1 MMDAQKEA
9 RGDFYAGNEQ
19 SLMEQMWDTT
29 AVGNTNMDL
38 R

>member
-1 MMDAQKEA
+1 MMDVKKEA
-9 RGDFYAGNEQ
+9 SGEQ
-19 SLMEQMWDTT
+19 SLTEEMWDTT

>member
-1 MMDAQKEA
+1 MIDVQKEA
-9 RGDFYAGNEQ
+9 RGDFYAGNEK
-19 SLMEQMWDTT
+19 SLTEEMWDTT